1 MPRIALTPAEEA
13 LIPRPHSSASQV
25 ATAVPSTYSRHST
38 SPGTPRHPHHPNHH
52 SGLAYHPYYTNS
64 SAANSTLAGLH
75 QSPSSASIPLSADQ
89 YSRPA
94 SPSPHLQ
101 QQQQQQSSVSMYS
114 IAGAS
119 TSSATG
125 GGGVGAIAPTTP
137 ASGSEQE
144 YPQNPQD
151 GYYTQVPP
159 RPSSPGPPRLAF
171 SLTPRPARSPSPQLY
186 GNLYDQNYQPRSSY
200 FSRGSYDAQPRPGSP
215 LQQEHQ
221 ESWDNSVRMESP
233 AQLTDSEEDTDSDD
247 EAEED
252 SRQRRK
258 RRPEPPKRANSKSI
272 LRRLKE
278 STSRISFGDD
288 TSASASQRPNRTSQE
303 SDPAQRNS
311 RNSSSTSLPGKE
323 VLQDLSDE
331 ERQQEPR
338 KSRSA
343 WRPSLSLIR
352 QESDGSGMN
361 SYLQNDPNRISNNG
375 ITGPR
380 RSSSNNRIL
389 NINNS
394 NNSNGAEGKQKK
406 SSRTKNGKKKKRASK
421 KRKAKEAAAR
431 QLRQQQ
437 LQQQQLAKQEDLSL
451 PTLVQVLEK
460 KTRYPLSYDDFEAFL
475 RSRRAVEYLNFWTVS
490 DHLLGTDRTL
500 TAKVRHGEHRHL
512 ILQNELLI
520 FFRTLLPMSNCAGPS
535 MCRSVDKNES
545 CNWRS
550 EPSPGIDDG
559 WPSWRQQNRE
569 SLVQI
574 LIS

>member
-1 MPRIALTPAEEA
+1 MDGAAFQGMPRIALTPAEEA
-13 LIPRPHSSASQV
+13 LVPRPHSSASQV
-25 ATAVPSTYSRHST
+25 ATAVPSAYSRHST
-38 SPGTPRHPHHPNHH
+38 SPGTPRHPHHPNQH
-52 SGLAYHPYYTNS
+52 SSLAYHPYYANS

-101 QQQQQQSSVSMYS
+101 QQQQQQSSLSIYS

-119 TSSATG
+119 TSSAAG

-151 GYYTQVPP
+151 GYYSQVSP

-221 ESWDNSVRMESP
+221 ESWDSSVRMESP
-233 AQLTDSEEDTDSDD
+233 AQMTDSEEDTDSDD

-252 SRQRRK
+252 SRPRRK
-258 RRPEPPKRANSKSI
+258 RRPEPSKHSNSKSI

-278 STSRISFGDD
+278 STSRMSFGDD
-288 TSASASQRPNRTSQE
+288 TSASASQRPYRTSQE
-303 SDPAQRNS
+303 SDRAQRNS
-311 RNSSSTSLPGKE
+311 RDSSSTSLPGKE

-331 ERQQEPR
+331 EKQQEPR

-361 SYLQNDPNRISNNG
+361 SYLQNDPNRISGQPSNES
-375 ITGPR
+375 TGPR
-380 RSSSNNRIL
+380 RSTSNNRIL
-389 NINNS
+389 NNNNNNNS
-394 NNSNGAEGKQKK
+394 SSAGAENKQKK
-406 SSRTKNGKKKKRASK
+406 SARTKNGKKKKRASK
-421 KRKAKEAAAR
+421 KRKAKEAATR

-490 DHLLGTDRTL
+490 GRFSGNGSDSDSRF
-500 TAKVRHGEHRHL
+500 RYGEHRY
-512 ILQNELLI
+512 
-520 FFRTLLPMSNCAGPS
+520 
-535 MCRSVDKNES
+535 
-545 CNWRS
+545 
-550 EPSPGIDDG
+550 
-559 WPSWRQQNRE
+559 
-569 SLVQI
+569 
-574 LIS
+574 